1 MNTILSFVLSC
12 ACLTAGVQGAA
23 QPRLREQAAKA
34 DLIVIAEV
42 VEVGES
48 PGFWGGGYLLPKQSV
63 TYRQVGVLK
72 GSLSHSQFEV
82 GFYITS
88 VSSRVDKDR
97 PMLSPE
103 IFAPGKKHV
112 LFLNSAVE
120 DTSNKV
126 PTMTEEGKVV
136 LKDASEVS
144 GAAGPRKVPVAT
156 GAGNI
161 SFEDASEHN
170 KLYAFE
176 PAQVITVLTADAN
189 TIQTLRAMI
198 SEK

>member
-1 MNTILSFVLSC
+1 MNTILSFILLC
-12 ACLTAGVQGAA
+12 ACLTAGAQGAA
-23 QPRLREQAAKA
+23 QSKLREQAAKA

-103 IFAPGKKHV
+103 IFAPGKRHV
-112 LFLNSAVE
+112 LFLNTAAE

-126 PTMTEEGKVV
+126 PVMNEQGKIVH
-136 LKDASEVS
+136 KDASEF
-144 GAAGPRKVPVAT
+144 GGPAGPRKVPVAT
-156 GAGNI
+156 EPGNI
-161 SFEDASEHN
+161 SFEDTSEHN

-176 PAQVITVLTADAN
+176 PAQVITVLIADAS
-189 TIQTLRAMI
+189 TIQTI
-198 SEK
+198 K